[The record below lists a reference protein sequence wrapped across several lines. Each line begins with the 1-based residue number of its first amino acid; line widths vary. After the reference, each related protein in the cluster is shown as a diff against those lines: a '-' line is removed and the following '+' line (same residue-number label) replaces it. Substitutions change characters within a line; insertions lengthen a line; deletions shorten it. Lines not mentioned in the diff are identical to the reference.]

1 MNRAHLHDHAPTW
14 LQAWKQGW
22 EDFWL
27 APADP
32 RPLAAIRVIVGLTV
46 LLYLWSFSGDLARW
60 LGPAGLLSQPAAE
73 LITGG
78 IDDRP
83 QYRFSVLSL
92 AGSPAEL
99 TAIHVGCLLIAA
111 AFTIGLATRVSAAL
125 TLAVVL
131 SYAHRTAG
139 VGSLLDAVLPMFLLY
154 LVIAP
159 AGAFL
164 SIDRLLQV
172 PAWLRGG
179 SGPGLAARIALR
191 LMQVHFA
198 ALVFVM
204 GAAKLYGDA
213 WWDGEAMWFL
223 MAQTHSRPLDLT
235 FLREHPLLLNAWTHL
250 VVYTQLALAP
260 LVWSRLTR
268 PVIVI
273 LAALAWVSLIP
284 VTGQTLFCLFMAAAH
299 GIYLPDWL
307 SRLAG
312 PAPVSQVLPAR

>member
-1 MNRAHLHDHAPTW
+1 MNSAPVHDQAPAW
-14 LQAWKQGW
+14 FEAWKQGW
-22 EDFWL
+22 EEFWL
-27 APADP
+27 KPADP
-32 RPLAAIRVIVGLTV
+32 RPLATIRVVVGLTA

-60 LGPAGLLSQPAAE
+60 LGPAGLLSPRAAE
-73 LITGG
+73 LLTAG
-78 IDDRP
+78 IDERP
-83 QYRFSVLSL
+83 QYRFSILNL
-92 AGSPAEL
+92 ADTPAEL
-99 TAIHVGCLLIAA
+99 SAIHVGCLVITA

-131 SYAHRTAG
+131 SYIHRTAA

-179 SGPGLAARIALR
+179 SGPGLTARIALR
-191 LMQVHFA
+191 LMQMHFA

-213 WWDGEAMWFL
+213 WWDGEAIWFL
-223 MAQTHSRPLDLT
+223 LAQTHSRPLDFT
-235 FLREHPLLLNAWTHL
+235 FLREYPLLLNAWTHL

-268 PVIVI
+268 PII
-273 LAALAWVSLIP
+273 LILSVLAWLSLIP

-307 SRLAG
+307 SSFAR
-312 PAPVSQVLPAR
+312 PASARPAR